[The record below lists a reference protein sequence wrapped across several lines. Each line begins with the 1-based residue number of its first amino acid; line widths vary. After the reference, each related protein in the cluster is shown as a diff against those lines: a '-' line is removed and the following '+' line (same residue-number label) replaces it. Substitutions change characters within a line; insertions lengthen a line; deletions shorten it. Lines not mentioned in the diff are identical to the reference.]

1 MHMAVFT
8 KEKWMTLLFESGLI
22 IFSVMLALFLDEYR
36 VNLKQEK
43 ATQKALSNLKQEMKA
58 NLSVIEKWQKYHSQ
72 VYTNIDK
79 VLKSAEINEA
89 EFVKD
94 EAVHFYSV
102 MPNGVVQ
109 ELIDDSA
116 WQAFR
121 NSGYFSNLDF
131 EDTITISRVY
141 NLQNSGVMNTLQI
154 IFDRFS
160 SAEFL
165 ERAKLRRN
173 LIILRSAFQELA
185 SQEVYLIE
193 KYNQAL
199 KQLDEKSH

>member
-1 MHMAVFT
+1 MAVFT